1 MACLFTSSVPCGE
14 TIVQPHGQVPTAP
27 MQVVSTAVYLSLE
40 TRINCSAADS
50 HSIATMSSF
59 PKSRHLESFSVSHH
73 SGDLHSDCLS
83 WKFGFRF
90 TSKLQVRGVGFE
102 HEFTSKS
109 PSPSLGT
116 GPAVLTTEQVL
127 TLNSLLVRQIP
138 LRLSGMVLSIPIL
151 RPFAYREQTIW

>member
-1 MACLFTSSVPCGE
+1 MCDMSSSGVTTVSGWCSFMCIMAYFFTSSVPNGE

-102 HEFTSKS
+102 HQFTSKIYS
-109 PSPSLGT
+109 DQVRASGT
-116 GPAVLTTEQVL
+116 KTAT
-127 TLNSLLVRQIP
+127 
-138 LRLSGMVLSIPIL
+138 
-151 RPFAYREQTIW
+151 